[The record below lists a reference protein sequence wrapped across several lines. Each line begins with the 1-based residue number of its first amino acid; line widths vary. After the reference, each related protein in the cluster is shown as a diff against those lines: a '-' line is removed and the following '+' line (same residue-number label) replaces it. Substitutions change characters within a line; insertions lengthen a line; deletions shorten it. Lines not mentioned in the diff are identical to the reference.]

1 MQRVFNFTK
10 LRFVM
15 IALSAAVIIGGIA
28 GTVSQGGLNFGIDFE
43 SGLNQ
48 RIQIAP
54 VGMRV
59 SYTGDRSASLD
70 IESSSLILELREE
83 EGVEEIVYSFDEYP
97 TMGEIAEQLDSRAGV
112 EAQME
117 ADGSLESSALIAG
130 LNYPGSLGSEP
141 VSVNYRNQDQENY
154 IKIDR
159 VREALSDLGSPQVQV
174 IGDEANQE
182 FQIMVAD
189 PSGEEKNR
197 LEEEVV
203 GLLEDIGGEN
213 TVVIKRS
220 DYVGPQFAETLAQQ
234 SISLVLLALVLILVY
249 IWFRFKFGYAISA
262 IMALIHDVFIVL
274 GFIGVTRLEVST
286 TTIAAVLTIIGY
298 SLNDTIVVFDRV
310 RENEGLLQGRS
321 YREIINTSIT
331 QSLSRTL
338 ITSLT
343 TMLAVLALYFF
354 GSGPIKDFALVLIA
368 GIIVGTYSSIY
379 IASPALLGWWNS
391 RHRKQ
396 RKKQGLPPK
405 PTEKELEKKI
415 EDIPAA
421 AEGAEGKTA
430 GAQGPG
436 TRTPS
441 AAASRVSN
449 PDEIPA
455 VERKQ
460 KGKRKKK
467 KKKS

>member
-1 MQRVFNFTK
+1 MQRVLNFTK

-15 IALSAAVIIGGIA
+15 IALSVAVIIGGIA
-28 GTVSQGGLNFGIDFE
+28 GTISQGGWNLGIDFE

-54 VGMRV
+54 VGMNV
-59 SYTGDRSASLD
+59 SYTGDSTASLD
-70 IESSSLILELREE
+70 IESSSITLELRGD
-83 EGVEEIVYSFDEYP
+83 EGVEELDYPFDEYE
-97 TMGEIAEQLDSRAGV
+97 TIGEIAEALDSREGIQAEIEAGGDV
-112 EAQME
+112 
-117 ADGSLESSALIAG
+117 ESSSLLSG
-130 LNYPGSLGSEP
+130 LDYPKRLDEEP
-141 VSVNYRNQDQENY
+141 ASINIRNQDEKEY
-154 IKIDR
+154 IEIGR
-159 VREALSDLGSPQVQV
+159 VRSALSSLGSPQVQV
-174 IGDEANQE
+174 IGNEMNQE

-189 PSGEEKNR
+189 SSGERKSELEDEVVHL
-197 LEEEVV
+197 LEEES
-203 GLLEDIGGEN
+203 GEN

-234 SISLVLLALVLILVY
+234 SITLVLLALVLILVY

-262 IMALIHDVFIVL
+262 IMALSHDVLIVL
-274 GFIGVTRLEVST
+274 GFIGVTQMEVST

-310 RENEGLLQGRS
+310 RENESLLQGRA
-321 YREIINTSIT
+321 YKEIINTSIT
-331 QSLSRTL
+331 QSLSRTV

-354 GSGPIKDFALVLIA
+354 GSGPIKDFALALIV

-391 RHRKQ
+391 RYRKQ
-396 RKKQGLPPK
+396 RKKKGLPTQ

-415 EDIPAA
+415 EDTPAA
-421 AEGAEGKTA
+421 ASASGGSAPAE
-430 GAQGPG
+430 QEPG
-436 TRTPS
+436 SQKPA
-441 AAASRVSN
+441 AAASRVSD
-449 PDEIPA
+449 PDKIPT
-455 VERKQ
+455 VERKR
-460 KGKRKKK
+460 KGKRQKK